1 MALIGKSHCGSH
13 INRLVTTRQ
22 QLSGLCQAQL
32 NKPCVWRQVELAL
45 KTARQGKAIRARLAR
60 KV

>member
-1 MALIGKSHCGSH
+1 MALIGKTHCGSH
-13 INRLVTTRQ
+13 INGLVATRQ
-22 QLSGLCQAQL
+22 QLSGLCQTKL